1 MRALS
6 FLCAL
11 HALPSFGAMLGPGIG
26 GLFGFFEKSER
37 ETFMSRV
44 QQRFNIFT
52 NSPAMGSSALL
63 QQALDRLD
71 ALYAEIVLTKQ
82 RQEDALSELTRR
94 GREARPRGVDESLES
109 FRKAYNE
116 SMSFLGSGGDG
127 SSVPRV
133 LFQKRRLA
141 GQSPSA
147 AEGESFSRQMEVL
160 TGKVRSTWEAARH
173 PRASLQSTLDDL
185 KSVQHNLLDSA
196 KVMLNATMSASAGS
210 TTRTWQDLVR
220 ERKSLD
226 KNLRKLER
234 EGYWWIEQRVT
245 QIESTI
251 RLVQEKIATTN
262 SAYEELLTKR
272 RASLYYTALS
282 DSCLSQVLKLME
294 MQKKNIGWKK
304 IREDDG
310 YEVYRKMMG
319 VGPGS
324 QYACVLC
331 HGIIKSPPKDVFALF
346 EDDSRIREYN
356 ALVEKGRDIE
366 VVAENTK
373 VTWMGTPPVFPFKPR
388 DFCTLIHT
396 RKLKDGTYIVIN
408 KATTHP
414 DAPPTAGYV
423 RGAIVLGANI
433 IEPVPGDGRKSKV
446 TMIAQLDPGG
456 FAPPVAVNHV
466 RPALLSSGSIAALLT
481 LLSLSSPHLTPPSL
495 FTANRFVLWDPWGS
509 CATLKSRARGAGRK
523 RRSGRPRNRGAL
535 FLYLIKSKL
544 PRCREC
550 GINHPAGK
558 NGTGCCPSPEL

>member
-1 MRALS
+1 MHALI
-6 FLCAL
+6 FLCVL
-11 HALPSFGAMLGPGIG
+11 HALPSLGAMMGPGVG

-37 ETFMSRV
+37 ETFMIRV

-52 NSPAMGSSALL
+52 QSPAMGSSIPLL

-94 GREARPRGVDESLES
+94 GREARPRSIDESLES

-127 SSVPRV
+127 SIAPR
-133 LFQKRRLA
+133 LFLKRRSTR
-141 GQSPSA
+141 QSPSAA

-160 TGKVRSTWEAARH
+160 TGRVRSTWESARH
-173 PRASLQSTLDDL
+173 PRLSLQSTLDDL
-185 KSVQHNLLDSA
+185 KAVQLNLLDSA
-196 KVMLNATMSASAGS
+196 KALLNNTVSASALGS
-210 TTRTWQDLVR
+210 TTQTWRDLVR

-282 DSCLSQVLKLME
+282 DSCLLQVLKLME

-304 IREDDG
+304 IREEDG

-331 HGIIKSPPKDVFALF
+331 LGIIKSPPKDVFALF

-366 VVAENTK
+366 VVADNTK

-414 DAPPTAGYV
+414 DAPTTAGYV

-466 RPALLSSGSIAALLT
+466 RP
-481 LLSLSSPHLTPPSL
+481 SLCLPPCLESQ
-495 FTANRFVLWDPWGS
+495 P
-509 CATLKSRARGAGRK
+509 
-523 RRSGRPRNRGAL
+523 
-535 FLYLIKSKL
+535 Y
-544 PRCREC
+544 
-550 GINHPAGK
+550 
-558 NGTGCCPSPEL
+558 